1 MPDTSKLPD
10 DPNALPFYSHEVE
23 AHETYDEYVCYG
35 VEQVKLRY
43 LFRIHM
49 SRHPITL

>member
-1 MPDTSKLPD
+1 MPDTTKLPENPD
-10 DPNALPFYSHEVE
+10 VPFYSHEIG

-43 LFRIHM
+43 LLRIRM
-49 SRHPITL
+49 SRYPLFL